1 MELASLNCGAL
12 SFLGGKNMITKTD
25 RLILVIIGIPVVS
38 WCLFF
43 LSNLW
48 LVTAGLFGF
57 VDFELYRD
65 ILNIWEV
72 GSIVG
77 IAIAVLIAGLVRIRE
92 LMEVL

>member
-1 MELASLNCGAL
+1 M
-12 SFLGGKNMITKTD
+12 
-25 RLILVIIGIPVVS
+25 
-38 WCLFF
+38 
-43 LSNLW
+43 
-48 LVTAGLFGF
+48 TAGLFGF

>member
-1 MELASLNCGAL
+1 MV
-12 SFLGGKNMITKTD
+12 KRTKRTKTD
-25 RLILVIIGIPVVS
+25 RLLLVIIGIPVVS

-48 LVTAGLFGF
+48 LVAAGLFGF
-57 VDFELYRD
+57 IDFELYRD